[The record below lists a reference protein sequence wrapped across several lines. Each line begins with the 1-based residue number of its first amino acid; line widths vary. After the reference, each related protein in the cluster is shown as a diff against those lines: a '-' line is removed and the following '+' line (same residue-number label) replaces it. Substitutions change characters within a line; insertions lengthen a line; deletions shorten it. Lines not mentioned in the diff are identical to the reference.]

1 MTTAHQLTE
10 LFERLR
16 NHFGP
21 CNWWPGDTPFEIM
34 VGAILTQ
41 NTNWTNVEKAIA
53 NLKAADALSLAAM
66 SELSREELAELIR
79 PAGYYNIKADR
90 LRNFLEYVNREWH
103 GDLGAFLAQP
113 IEHLRESL
121 LAVKGIGP
129 ETADSMIL
137 YAAEKPIFV
146 VDAYTHRIL
155 SRHNVIDDSYD
166 YYQIQELFMDS
177 LEEDVRLFNEFHA
190 LLVNCGKAFC
200 KKSRP
205 DCTGCPVSGLGGV
218 HAWRPDDME

>member
-1 MTTAHQLTE
+1 MSTSALLHE
-10 LFERLR
+10 LYTRLED
-16 NHFGP
+16 HFGP

-53 NLKAADALSLAAM
+53 NLKAAGVLSLDAM
-66 SELSREELAELIR
+66 LALPGEKLAELIR

-90 LRNFLEYVNREWH
+90 LRNFLELVGREWN
-103 GDLGAFLAQP
+103 GDLNRFLAQP
-113 IEHLRESL
+113 VDELRESL
-121 LAVKGIGP
+121 LSVKGIGP

-146 VDAYTHRIL
+146 VDAYTQRIL
-155 SRHNVIDDSYD
+155 ARHNIIDDSYD
-166 YYQIQELFMDS
+166 YHQLQELFMDS
-177 LEEDVRLFNEFHA
+177 LAEDVHLFNEFHA
-190 LLVNCGKAFC
+190 LIVHCGKKFC

-205 DCTGCPVSGLGGV
+205 DCEHCPVAGLGGV
-218 HAWRPDDME
+218 HSWHP